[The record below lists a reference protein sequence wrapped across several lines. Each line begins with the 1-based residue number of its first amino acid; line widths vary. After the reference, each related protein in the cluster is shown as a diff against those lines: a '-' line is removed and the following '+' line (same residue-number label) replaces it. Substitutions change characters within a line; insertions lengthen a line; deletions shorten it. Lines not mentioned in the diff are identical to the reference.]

1 MLQFLLTMTSLP
13 CPRFFLALILLLAP
27 ALPLSLSSTS
37 SVGEQGSD
45 LGVQMLQQVALLRPR
60 QNLLVSPH
68 GVASVLGLLLLGADG
83 DTGQQILTALRYE
96 AASGLDETLG
106 ELHRSLDKSGQGATV
121 TVSCGLFAQK
131 GLEMKVPFLSAVR
144 RAFRCE
150 SRNLNFA
157 NRVSAARTINVWIRD
172 RTNGKISTLVR
183 PDMLDGALT
192 RLVAVN
198 AIYFK
203 GLWKSRFRREDT
215 KMGKFTT
222 GDGSEHEVPM
232 MSQVSVLNTVKKRG
246 SLLSLVCLRTISLPF
261 MDGSSLYILVTNPER
276 RVVKNQRGQKEGG
289 QTPGTASTPA
299 GLRYSVIELP
309 YHGDALSL
317 LIAVPPVGTPLSA
330 LLPHVGVAAVR
341 RWAELLSPSLV
352 PLSLPRFSV
361 EAELDMKIPLLALN
375 VTDIFDQ
382 HKADFRHICSE
393 PVYVSKAVQ
402 RAKMEVNED
411 GTKASVA
418 TASVLLTRSS
428 PPPVTIDRPFLFL
441 IRHNPTGTLLFMGL
455 INDPLAPCQPTP
467 EPELPVFPPQTP
479 KIKIK

>member
-232 MSQVSVLNTVKKRG
+232 MSQVSVLNT
-246 SLLSLVCLRTISLPF
+246 
-261 MDGSSLYILVTNPER
+261 
-276 RVVKNQRGQKEGG
+276 
-289 QTPGTASTPA
+289 GTASTPA

>member
-1 MLQFLLTMTSLP
+1 MYTFFNTKTGEHAAGGSCSTHFLSRHWISPTLLPFSLGLKQE
-13 CPRFFLALILLLAP
+13 REI
-27 ALPLSLSSTS
+27 STS
-37 SVGEQGSD
+37 SVGGQGSD

-68 GVASVLGLLLLGADG
+68 GVASVLGLLLLGAGG

-106 ELHRSLDKSGQGATV
+106 DLHRSLDKSGQGATV
-121 TVSCGLFAQK
+121 TVSSGLFAQK
-131 GLEMKVPFLSAVR
+131 GLEMKVPFLSAIR

-232 MSQVSVLNTVKKRG
+232 MSQVSVLNT
-246 SLLSLVCLRTISLPF
+246 
-261 MDGSSLYILVTNPER
+261 
-276 RVVKNQRGQKEGG
+276 
-289 QTPGTASTPA
+289 GTASTPA

-309 YHGDALSL
+309 YHGDAHSM

-382 HKADFRHICSE
+382 HKADFRHICTE
-393 PVYVSKAVQ
+393 PLYVSKAVQ

-455 INDPLAPCQPTP
+455 INDPLAPCQTTP
-467 EPELPVFPPQTP
+467 ELELPVFPPQTP
-479 KIKIK
+479 KIKIKIK

>member
-1 MLQFLLTMTSLP
+1 MTSLP

-121 TVSCGLFAQK
+121 TVSSGLFAQK

-232 MSQVSVLNTVKKRG
+232 MSQVSVLNT
-246 SLLSLVCLRTISLPF
+246 
-261 MDGSSLYILVTNPER
+261 
-276 RVVKNQRGQKEGG
+276 
-289 QTPGTASTPA
+289 GTASTPA

-309 YHGDALSL
+309 YHGDALSM

-352 PLSLPRFSV
+352 PCRCPG
-361 EAELDMKIPLLALN
+361 
-375 VTDIFDQ
+375 
-382 HKADFRHICSE
+382 SE

-418 TASVLLTRSS
+418 TGEGVSL
-428 PPPVTIDRPFLFL
+428 
-441 IRHNPTGTLLFMGL
+441 
-455 INDPLAPCQPTP
+455 
-467 EPELPVFPPQTP
+467 
-479 KIKIK
+479 